1 MNTSL
6 VLQKLKTCEELI
18 EELRSLGDIGFAEIN
33 GDWRTRR
40 AVERNV
46 MVLSKTF
53 VDISHRVASMA
64 ESPVNSAV
72 QAVEQCVQLGALS
85 QTDAYRQ
92 IADFWSF
99 IVHQYDQIDSAVLVD
114 MVNRRLEDFER
125 FEEEISEYIHSYMQE
140 SVPVEVENE

>member
-6 VLQKLKTCEELI
+6 IQQKLKTFDELLD
-18 EELRSLGDIGFAEIN
+18 ELRSLGGISFAEIN

-40 AVERNV
+40 AIEHNV

-53 VDISHRVASMA
+53 VDISHRVAAMA
-64 ESPVNSAV
+64 EAPVNGATH
-72 QAVEQCVQLGALS
+72 AVEQCVQLGALS

-99 IVHQYDQIDSAVLVD
+99 IMHQYDQIDSAILVD

-125 FEEEISEYIHSYMQE
+125 FEQEISDYIQSHLQE
-140 SVPVEVENE
+140 TVPVEVEND